1 MTARPLK
8 KGPLRRQRAVQFS
21 PPTANDCTHVTT
33 LSKQRPIP
41 DASKS
46 QQPRRCPQALK
57 CYRKAVSIVGAAL
70 VSLLLLSIRR
80 ARRRRH
86 ACRRRSQPSTLRVV
100 AHVLKQGHAPRAP
113 MEPPA
118 VSRTASEGMERLPG
132 KSCATCC
139 TIFSIF
145 CILILVILIITD
157 LPIVIFAPWADVVYT
172 FFCRL
177 HVVFC

>member
-1 MTARPLK
+1 MTPTRPLK
-8 KGPLRRQRAVQFS
+8 KGPLRKPRAVQFS
-21 PPTANDCTHVTT
+21 PPTQPTT
-33 LSKQRPIP
+33 LHMSHLCFKRPIP
-41 DASKS
+41 DASTKKPAAARVSPSVEMLPKS
-46 QQPRRCPQALK
+46 GKYCMGGRACVAPATLHPPR
-57 CYRKAVSIVGAAL
+57 AAAAT
-70 VSLLLLSIRR
+70 R
-80 ARRRRH
+80 

-145 CILILVILIITD
+145 CILILVSDSLS
-157 LPIVIFAPWADVVYT
+157 
-172 FFCRL
+172 C
-177 HVVFC
+177 